1 MNDTELRVVLNE
13 ECGLGRITVGIE
25 EYFNFC
31 FAMSEELEKLELEYA
46 VESSPRQLPFNRSG
60 I

>member
-1 MNDTELRVVLNE
+1 MNDTELRVVLYE
-13 ECGLGRITVGIE
+13 ECGLGSITVGIE
-25 EYFNFC
+25 EYFNFS

-46 VESSPRQLPFNRSG
+46 TEPSTSQPPFKRTC